1 MTPNQISLL
10 LSIHV
15 CGKVDRALAKVDS
28 PDTAENIRYF
38 LSEDMISYVDAA
50 RETFALKARGMVYVE
65 YLQHIPMPREKR
77 SWVIDQLPFPP
88 EI

>member
-1 MTPNQISLL
+1 MSPNQISLL

-15 CGKVDRALAKVDS
+15 CGRVDRALTEVDS
-28 PDTAENIRYF
+28 PDTAENIRHF
-38 LSEDMISYVDAA
+38 IAEDMISYIDAA
-50 RETFALKARGMVYVE
+50 RETFALKARGRAYVD
-65 YLQHIPMPREKR
+65 YLQHIPMPREKK